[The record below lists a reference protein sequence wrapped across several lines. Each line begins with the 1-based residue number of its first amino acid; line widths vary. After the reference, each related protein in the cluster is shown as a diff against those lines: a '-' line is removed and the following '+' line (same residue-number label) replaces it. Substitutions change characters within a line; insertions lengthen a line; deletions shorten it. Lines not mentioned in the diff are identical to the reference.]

1 MKKLKW
7 MILDNLP
14 SIFVILVF
22 TFGIVMA
29 WNSV

>member
-1 MKKLKW
+1 MNKLKW

-22 TFGIVMA
+22 TFGMVMA
-29 WNSV
+29 WNNT

>member
-14 SIFVILVF
+14 SIFIILVF

-29 WNSV
+29 WNNV

>member
-7 MILDNLP
+7 IILDNLP

-29 WNSV
+29 WNNV

>member
-22 TFGIVMA
+22 TFSIVMA
-29 WNSV
+29 WNNV

>member
-1 MKKLKW
+1 MNKLKW

-29 WNSV
+29 WNNV

>member
-1 MKKLKW
+1 MNKLKW

-14 SIFVILVF
+14 SIFIILVF

-29 WNSV
+29 WNNV

>member
-29 WNSV
+29 WNNV

>member
-1 MKKLKW
+1 MKKLKL

-29 WNSV
+29 WNNV